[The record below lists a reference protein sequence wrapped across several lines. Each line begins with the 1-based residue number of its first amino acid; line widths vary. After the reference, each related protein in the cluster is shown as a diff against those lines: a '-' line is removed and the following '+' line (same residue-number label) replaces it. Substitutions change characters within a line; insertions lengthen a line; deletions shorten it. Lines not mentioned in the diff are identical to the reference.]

1 MSNIDKQ
8 RQFSQKFN
16 AMQPKISPFKLQIN
30 FSNKALYP
38 SWEIQLI
45 QLHPMMENKLNFS
58 NWKLRFQHS

>member
-1 MSNIDKQ
+1 MSDIDKQ
-8 RQFSQKFN
+8 GQFSQKFN
-16 AMQPKISPFKLQIN
+16 AMQPKIQNLNKLLN
-30 FSNKALYP
+30 P